1 MVPVR
6 KGLENY
12 KELIESIGSIEI
24 KSRVFVSMVISPPP
38 QNQETESRPPTKNE
52 SWDDRSFY

>member
-52 SWDDRSFY
+52 S